1 VCHTCRLCVIRKASL
16 RELDKAAELA
26 IIGHSIG
33 AFVSTLDAPHLK
45 HLATNIV
52 RDVTSW
58 LVKLFR
64 YSPLCVI
71 LLVNY
76 CEVSTKMSDYLQVG
90 KPFWYITSHPVVFTH
105 KALMLARVL
114 AMALCLFLCF
124 CLSQVKFSRNGWMN
138 RAGF

>member
-1 VCHTCRLCVIRKASL
+1 VADTIETGLQSCDILLLLLLRRSINSYVCLCVCVCVCVISKATL

-64 YSPLCVI
+64 Y
-71 LLVNY
+71 
-76 CEVSTKMSDYLQVG
+76 
-90 KPFWYITSHPVVFTH
+90 
-105 KALMLARVL
+105 
-114 AMALCLFLCF
+114 
-124 CLSQVKFSRNGWMN
+124 
-138 RAGF
+138 

>member
-1 VCHTCRLCVIRKASL
+1 MCVCVCVCVCVISKATL

-64 YSPLCVI
+64 Y
-71 LLVNY
+71 
-76 CEVSTKMSDYLQVG
+76 
-90 KPFWYITSHPVVFTH
+90 
-105 KALMLARVL
+105 
-114 AMALCLFLCF
+114 
-124 CLSQVKFSRNGWMN
+124 
-138 RAGF
+138 